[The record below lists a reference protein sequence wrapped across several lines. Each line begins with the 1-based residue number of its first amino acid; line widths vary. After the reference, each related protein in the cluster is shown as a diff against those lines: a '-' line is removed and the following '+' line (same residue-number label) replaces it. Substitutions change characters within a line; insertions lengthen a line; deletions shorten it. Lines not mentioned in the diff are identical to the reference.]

1 MTVFGTEAEQ
11 AVLDALTDEALAAAG
26 GEAGEVTPDGLPE
39 EVAEN
44 NTEAGAAP
52 SEPREEAAETQPE
65 TEPEPEPAAEPAVET
80 VPQPEPAAPDTV
92 EKSRYEAAVREMN
105 AKQRE
110 AAELNK
116 RIAELEKQNR
126 ELQDSALQM
135 SFNQP
140 MTEEEQTAFL
150 QGLRDNPRQT
160 MMNMLSPV
168 LTSMMDQRQ
177 KEERQRFDE
186 MQRKQ
191 ASDQTFRD
199 AFNKM
204 TADYPQLKDPE
215 QGSAVLN
222 KMFAMAENAIGN
234 GPESWRQAPELFL
247 REAVFDTYGVPVKI
261 DQNSIEAAKKRG
273 YEEGLAQRQQREAD
287 KAKATPAATS
297 APQTEPPLSEED
309 KIIRDMMSIRVGHV
323 FGS

>member
-1 MTVFGTEAEQ
+1 MAVFGTEAEQAEQ
-11 AVLDALTDEALAAAG
+11 AVLDALTDEALAAV
-26 GEAGEVTPDGLPE
+26 GEEATPDGLPE
-39 EVAEN
+39 EVAED
-44 NTEAGAAP
+44 NTEA
-52 SEPREEAAETQPE
+52 EEAAPE
-65 TEPEPEPAAEPAVET
+65 PQEEAQQVEPGTEPEPEAATEPEPAAEPEPVAET
-80 VPQPEPAAPDTV
+80 ID
-92 EKSRYEAAVREMN
+92 KSRYDAAVREMN

-160 MMNMLSPV
+160 MIKMLSPM

-177 KEERQRFDE
+177 QEERQRFDE
-186 MQRKQ
+186 LQRKQ
-191 ASDQTFRD
+191 ASDQAFRE

-215 QGSAVLN
+215 KGSVVLN
-222 KMFAMAENAIGN
+222 KMFALAENAIGN
-234 GPESWRQAPELFL
+234 GPESWRQAPDLFL
-247 REAVFDTYGVPVKI
+247 REAVFDTYGLPVKI
-261 DQNSIEAAKKRG
+261 DQESIEAAKKRG

-297 APQTEPPLSEED
+297 APQTEPPLTEEE
-309 KIIRDMMSIRVGHV
+309 KIIRDMMAIKSGHV

>member
-1 MTVFGTEAEQ
+1 MAVFGTESEQ
-11 AVLDALTDEALAAAG
+11 AVLDALTDEALAAV
-26 GEAGEVTPDGLPE
+26 GEEATPDDLPQEVTED
-39 EVAEN
+39 
-44 NTEAGAAP
+44 NTETEEAP
-52 SEPREEAAETQPE
+52 SEPQEEAPTAEAE
-65 TEPEPEPAAEPAVET
+65 TEPEPEPATE
-80 VPQPEPAAPDTV
+80 PEPAAPEQTV
-92 EKSRYEAAVREMN
+92 ETIEKSRYEAAVREMN

-150 QGLRDNPRQT
+150 QGLRDNPRHT
-160 MMNMLSPV
+160 MAEMTIPV
-168 LTSMMDQRQ
+168 VKQVLEQWK
-177 KEERQRFDE
+177 KEERQRYDE

-191 ASDQTFRD
+191 NSDR
-199 AFNKM
+199 AFGEAFESLK
-204 TADYPQLKDPE
+204 AEYPQLNDEE
-215 QGSAVLN
+215 QRVDVLT
-222 KMFAMAENAIGN
+222 KMFSIAENAIGN
-234 GPESWRQAPELFL
+234 GPESWRQAPDIFL
-247 REAVFDTYGVPVKI
+247 REAVFKTYGVPKKI
-261 DQNSIEAAKKRG
+261 DQESIEAAKKRG

-297 APQTEPPLSEED
+297 APQTEPPLTEEE
-309 KIIRDMMSIRVGHV
+309 KIIRDMMAIRSGHV

>member
-26 GEAGEVTPDGLPE
+26 EEAEEATPDGLPE
-39 EVAEN
+39 EVAED
-44 NTEAGAAP
+44 NTEAESAP
-52 SEPREEAAETQPE
+52 SEPQEEVAAEPG
-65 TEPEPEPAAEPAVET
+65 TEPEQEPATEPAVEPE
-80 VPQPEPAAPDTV
+80 PQPEPAVSETV

-204 TADYPQLKDPE
+204 VADYPQLKDPE
-215 QGSAVLN
+215 NGSAVLN

-287 KAKATPAATS
+287 KAKATPAATA
-297 APQTEPPLSEED
+297 APQTEPPLTEED
-309 KIIRDMMSIRVGHV
+309 KIIRDMMAIKVGHV
-323 FGS
+323 F

>member
-26 GEAGEVTPDGLPE
+26 EEAEEATPDGLPE
-39 EVAEN
+39 EVAED
-44 NTEAGAAP
+44 NTEAEETP
-52 SEPREEAAETQPE
+52 SEPQEEAAAEPG
-65 TEPEPEPAAEPAVET
+65 TEPEQEPAAEPAVET
-80 VPQPEPAAPDTV
+80 EIQPEPAAPDTV

-204 TADYPQLKDPE
+204 VADYPQLKDPE
-215 QGSAVLN
+215 NGSAVLN

-247 REAVFDTYGVPVKI
+247 REAVFDMYGVPVKI

-287 KAKATPAATS
+287 KAKATPAATA
-297 APQTEPPLSEED
+297 APQTEPPLTEED
-309 KIIRDMMSIRVGHV
+309 KIIRDMMAIKVGHV
-323 FGS
+323 F

>member
-1 MTVFGTEAEQ
+1 M
-11 AVLDALTDEALAAAG
+11 
-26 GEAGEVTPDGLPE
+26 
-39 EVAEN
+39 
-44 NTEAGAAP
+44 
-52 SEPREEAAETQPE
+52 
-65 TEPEPEPAAEPAVET
+65 EPEPAAEPEPVAET
-80 VPQPEPAAPDTV
+80 ID
-92 EKSRYEAAVREMN
+92 KSRYDAAVREMN

-160 MMNMLSPV
+160 MIKMLSPM

-177 KEERQRFDE
+177 QEERQRFDE
-186 MQRKQ
+186 LQRKQ
-191 ASDQTFRD
+191 ASDQAFRE

-215 QGSAVLN
+215 KGSVVLN
-222 KMFAMAENAIGN
+222 KMFALAENAIGN
-234 GPESWRQAPELFL
+234 GPESWRQAPDLFL
-247 REAVFDTYGVPVKI
+247 REAVFDTYGLPVKI
-261 DQNSIEAAKKRG
+261 DQESIEAAKKRG

-297 APQTEPPLSEED
+297 APQTEPPLTEEE
-309 KIIRDMMSIRVGHV
+309 KIIRDMMAIKSGHV

>member
-1 MTVFGTEAEQ
+1 MAVFGTEAEQ

-26 GEAGEVTPDGLPE
+26 EEATPDGLPE
-39 EVAEN
+39 EVAED
-44 NTEAGAAP
+44 NTEA
-52 SEPREEAAETQPE
+52 EEAASEPQEEAQQAEPG
-65 TEPEPEPAAEPAVET
+65 TEPEPEAATEPEPAAEPEPVAET
-80 VPQPEPAAPDTV
+80 ID
-92 EKSRYEAAVREMN
+92 KSRYDAAVREMN

-160 MMNMLSPV
+160 MIKMLSPM

-177 KEERQRFDE
+177 QEERQRFDE
-186 MQRKQ
+186 LQRKQ
-191 ASDQTFRD
+191 ASDQAFRE

-215 QGSAVLN
+215 KGSVVLN
-222 KMFAMAENAIGN
+222 KMFALAENAIGN
-234 GPESWRQAPELFL
+234 GPESWRQAPDLFL
-247 REAVFDTYGVPVKI
+247 REAVFDTYGLPVKI
-261 DQNSIEAAKKRG
+261 DQESIEAAKKRG

-297 APQTEPPLSEED
+297 APQTEPPLTEEE
-309 KIIRDMMSIRVGHV
+309 KIIRDMMAIKSGHV